1 MVSQSAEDYLGTI
14 YILTRREPAAKTK
27 EIAQRMKVS
36 SASVS
41 EMLGKLSEQGY
52 IHYEKYRGATL
63 TEKGLGVARRVRRRH
78 RLLEKFLT
86 DILGLKRDKSHVEAC
101 RLEHI
106 VSDESMKKICQMVQ
120 DPASGAIEKPFEEC
134 SETCEVISGEP
145 SLMLS
150 ELMEGEEGTI
160 TYLTCDHPGKVR
172 RLISMGL
179 VPGRNVKLEESIPM
193 GGPLLIRID
202 DTRVALARDF
212 ANLVHVKR

>member
-1 MVSQSAEDYLGTI
+1 MLSQSAEDYLETI

-41 EMLGKLSEQGY
+41 EMLGKLSEQEY

-63 TEKGLGVARRVRRRH
+63 TEKGLAVAKRVRRRH

-120 DPASGAIEKPFEEC
+120 DPASCSLEKPFEEC
-134 SETCEVISGEP
+134 RENCEVFSGEP

-150 ELMEGEEGTI
+150 ELLEGEEGTI
-160 TYLTCDHPGKVR
+160 TFLTCDHPGKVR

-179 VPGRNVKLEESIPM
+179 VPGRSVRLEESIPM